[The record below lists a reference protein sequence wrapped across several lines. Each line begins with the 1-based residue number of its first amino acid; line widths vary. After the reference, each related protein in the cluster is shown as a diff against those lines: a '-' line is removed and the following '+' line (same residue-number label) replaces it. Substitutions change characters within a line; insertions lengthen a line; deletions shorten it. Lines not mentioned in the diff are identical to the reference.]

1 MKKEKVHET
10 SQLGDKSGVF
20 PKHIDGIFSI
30 VFQDRLRV

>member
-20 PKHIDGIFSI
+20 PKHIDGIFSMYFKI
-30 VFQDRLRV
+30 H